1 MTDVDRITP
10 YEDDGGIEKRIDEI
24 VALDGQ
30 IHIEM
35 MDGARAW
42 MRIGNAIFWISAE
55 KRSLII
61 RSGGVE

>member
-1 MTDVDRITP
+1 MSDVDRITP
-10 YEDDGGIEKRIDEI
+10 YKDGGDVEKRIDEI

-42 MRIGNAIFWISAE
+42 MRIGSNIFWISAE